1 MELVSGPA
9 VWYSCRRKRASC
21 NPMTVLER
29 EAGKGVRVCMCT
41 DVIMYKI
48 CKYLY
53 ICTVRV
59 CICTNIIMYNICT
72 YLYICTVRVCIKC
85 TDIIMYNMYILVHM
99 YSKGGICTDVIMY
112 KICKYSYICIV
123 RVICTGIEEGVVAHK
138 PAPKIN

>member
-29 EAGKGVRVCMCT
+29 EAGKGVRVCICT
-41 DVIMYKI
+41 D
-48 CKYLY
+48 
-53 ICTVRV
+53 
-59 CICTNIIMYNICT
+59 IIMYNICT

-112 KICKYSYICIV
+112 KICKYSYICTV
-123 RVICTGIEEGVVAHK
+123 RVICTGIEEGLVAHK
-138 PAPKIN
+138 PVPEIFQQNISLDLCQAAEKD